1 MPIDWFTVIAQT
13 VNFLILLWLLKRFLY
28 HPIINGLNKRETEIA
43 QILSAANDKNQ
54 QAEALQAEYQLKLS
68 QIEKQRSEIIR
79 QSNQEAKDERQKLL
93 ALAQQEAADI
103 LANRLQGIEQDMQ
116 SLQQEVVTKS
126 MQEVYATCRKV
137 LRDLADSDVQNLMF
151 DKLLLQLTIMDSKQ
165 HAEIDKAINSNL
177 HISIHSTFALSAAQK
192 NALQQWFI
200 KTYSKDNAEAIK
212 FIYTLNPELICGIEV
227 IFDGWKIPWS
237 AHNYLNL
244 LKESINHQIPKTS
257 SLDLTD
263 DLADDETKFDASKS
277 PNTDEIK

>member
-28 HPIINGLNKRETEIA
+28 HPIINGLNKRETKIA

-116 SLQQEVVTKS
+116 SLQQEVVIKS

-244 LKESINHQIPKTS
+244 LKENINHQIPKTS
-257 SLDLTD
+257 SLDL
-263 DLADDETKFDASKS
+263 ADDETQFDASKS

>member
-28 HPIINGLNKRETEIA
+28 HPIINGLNKRETKIA

-116 SLQQEVVTKS
+116 SLQQEVVIKS

-165 HAEIDKAINSNL
+165 HAEIDKAVNSNL

-192 NALQQWFI
+192 NTLQQWFI